1 MFGGG
6 TTPDGDP
13 TAQRSPEEIMASLP
27 PEAQAT
33 IKGLQDYT
41 YDPNSLS
48 TRGNQ
53 RGQMTVNDAQRLR
66 TLEKENAQL
75 KKMLAEEMLDK
86 KVLKDLLSKK
96 W

>member
-1 MFGGG
+1 
-6 TTPDGDP
+6 
-13 TAQRSPEEIMASLP
+13 
-27 PEAQAT
+27 
-33 IKGLQDYT
+33 
-41 YDPNSLS
+41 
-48 TRGNQ
+48 
-53 RGQMTVNDAQRLR
+53 MTVNDAQRLR

>member
-1 MFGGG
+1 MKKRFSEEQIIGILKEGEMGMNVGELCRKYGIHEATYYLWKKKFGG
-6 TTPDGDP
+6 
-13 TAQRSPEEIMASLP
+13 
-27 PEAQAT
+27 
-33 IKGLQDYT
+33 
-41 YDPNSLS
+41 
-48 TRGNQ
+48 
-53 RGQMTVNDAQRLR
+53 MTVNDAQRLR